1 MEVVVASTSPLGQY
15 LTPANDGEAR
25 PLWLSGPRAIPK
37 KRFIRDQTSKR
48 SRNWR
53 WMRWMEDVRRC
64 VEVKAVQ
71 RLIPELCAFHPTI
84 RWALYTAVWACHWQ
98 LLTREELQQAGVCDP
113 VVFRAPSKSREGR
126 RCCSFAAIEVLR
138 HVRVNAT
145 NEVWRFSVVVCTG
158 AAVLVAVV
166 TAVAG
171 RGDGELVLLQT
182 MKWVVAATTFFLLG
196 MEVCVRLL
204 HAWYARCSRR
214 LVGSL
219 DAFVAG
225 SEKFN
230 EVYAGSLT
238 IVKRAELASRGY
250 RLGTGLLPPIGRLE
264 SSTMNTLSHDR
275 SSENAASHSLKNQLR
290 CLPLRRKLRTLN
302 EQLNVLAS
310 VVVEKD
316 DQAIAHQCQVYSKEE
331 TIGGEQAP
339 SLLLTALSKQH
350 DRGFLLLENVVH
362 SALVRNMTPA
372 SLRHRKTGVDWSLL
386 CALDSLRSVVEQV
399 VEALRTYADDLEDWN
414 TSQNPVAL
422 LESDPATKFSDRQRH
437 EQVSNAN
444 DTCLNG
450 VASPLYELRS
460 ASETLAALVVAAQH
474 ELLPADSAAERLIG
488 SRDAMH
494 SMVLQLQEAWT
505 KYNSALSAL
514 NGREDKIESIGGGAV
529 VGDKIGHAST
539 LVPPIPLS
547 SVPAREDINCTVVFT
562 GTSTGDD
569 GFDLQALLKQQE
581 TNAVVTAPGSVPN
594 FIRELRDVLAY
605 RQTQAPPKPTK
616 QVDHDP
622 PALVTSA
629 PEAPSHPPSAA
640 MFAPPY
646 APLRR
651 RPRRPLPVSR
661 QSDTCSEVTAH
672 AFNLELRA
680 LLERSQKSHHG
691 ATECLGNSDV
701 DDDAEC
707 GIA

>member
-1 MEVVVASTSPLGQY
+1 MEVAVASTSPLGQY
-15 LTPANDGEAR
+15 LTQLDATAADDGEAR
-25 PLWLSGPRAIPK
+25 PPWLSGPRAVLK
-37 KRFIRDQTSKR
+37 KRFIRDQTSGR
-48 SRNWR
+48 SRKWR
-53 WMRWMEDVRRC
+53 RMRWMENVRRC

-84 RWALYTAVWACHWQ
+84 R
-98 LLTREELQQAGVCDP
+98 EELQQAGVCDP
-113 VVFRAPSKSREGR
+113 VVFRPPSKSREGR
-126 RCCSFAAIEVLR
+126 RCCSFAAVEVLR
-138 HVRVNAT
+138 HVRVNTT
-145 NEVWRFSVVVCTG
+145 NVVWRLSVVVCTS

-166 TAVAG
+166 TAVVG
-171 RGDGELVLLQT
+171 RGDGKLVLLQT
-182 MKWVVAATTFFLLG
+182 MKWIVAATTFFLLG

-225 SEKFN
+225 LEKFN

-264 SSTMNTLSHDR
+264 SNTMNTSSHDR
-275 SSENAASHSLKNQLR
+275 SGEDAASHSLANQLR
-290 CLPLRRKLRTLN
+290 CLPLRRKLRALN
-302 EQLNVLAS
+302 KQLHVLAS

-331 TIGGEQAP
+331 TTGGEQAP

-350 DRGFLLLENVVH
+350 DRAVLLLENVVH
-362 SALVRNMTPA
+362 SALVRNMTSA
-372 SLRHRKTGVDWSLL
+372 CLLHRKTGVDRSLL
-386 CALDSLRSVVEQV
+386 CALDSLRSVVGQL
-399 VEALRTYADDLEDWN
+399 VEALRAYADDLEDWN

-422 LESDPATKFSDRQRH
+422 LESDPATKFLDRRRRQ
-437 EQVSNAN
+437 EQVLNAY
-444 DTCLNG
+444 DTCPNG

-474 ELLPADSAAERLIG
+474 ELLPVDSAAERLLG

-494 SMVLQLQEAWT
+494 SMVLQLQEAWNE
-505 KYNSALSAL
+505 YNSALSAL
-514 NGREDKIESIGGGAV
+514 NGREDKIESVGGSAV

-547 SVPAREDINCTVVFT
+547 SAPAREDLNCTVVFT
-562 GTSTGDD
+562 GTSSGDD
-569 GFDLQALLKQQE
+569 DFDLQALLKQQE

-605 RQTQAPPKPTK
+605 RQTQAPPGPTK

-629 PEAPSHPPSAA
+629 P
-640 MFAPPY
+640 
-646 APLRR
+646 
-651 RPRRPLPVSR
+651 
-661 QSDTCSEVTAH
+661 
-672 AFNLELRA
+672 
-680 LLERSQKSHHG
+680 
-691 ATECLGNSDV
+691 
-701 DDDAEC
+701 
-707 GIA
+707 